1 MVFHRN
7 ELAVEQREKA
17 RGGEGIA
24 SFTHFVE
31 GKGKVQKYTN
41 LLAEITLPPGASI
54 GKHAHTEETEFF
66 IILEGTGVVDD
77 NGKEVPIKKGDVMVT
92 GGGAFHSI
100 ANNGS
105 VPLVFHA
112 AIVNG

>member
-1 MVFHRN
+1 MVFHRD

-24 SFTHFVE
+24 TFTHFVE
-31 GKGKVQKYTN
+31 GKGKVQKNTN

-54 GKHAHTEETEFF
+54 GKHAHTGETEFF
-66 IILEGTGVVDD
+66 IIMEGTGVTDD
-77 NGKEVPIKKGDVMVT
+77 NGREVPIKKGDVMVT

-100 ANNGS
+100 ANNGT
-105 VPLVFHA
+105 VPLVLHA
-112 AIVNG
+112 AIISD

>member
-1 MVFHRN
+1 MVFHRE
-7 ELAVEQREKA
+7 ELVVEQKEKA

-24 SFTHFVE
+24 TFTHFVE
-31 GKGKVQKYTN
+31 GKGKVQKNTN

-54 GKHAHTEETEFF
+54 GKHTHTGETEFF
-66 IILEGTGVVDD
+66 IIVEGTGVVDD

-92 GGGAFHSI
+92 VSGDSHSI

-105 VPLVFHA
+105 APLVLHA
-112 AIVNG
+112 AIIAG